1 MSSTQKRILWAVA
14 MFSFVFNLSCLGFC
28 YWNDNEMEKA
38 GISIE
43 AILAEG
49 RR

>member
-14 MFSFVFNLSCLGFC
+14 AFSFVFNLSCLGFC
-28 YWNDNEMEKA
+28 YWNDREMEKD
-38 GISIE
+38 GIYIE
-43 AILAEG
+43 TILEGG

>member
-1 MSSTQKRILWAVA
+1 MSSIQKRILWAVA
-14 MFSFVFNLSCLGFC
+14 VFSLVFNSCCLGFC
-28 YWNDNEMEKA
+28 EWNDHEMEQA

>member
-14 MFSFVFNLSCLGFC
+14 VFSFVFNACCLGFC
-28 YWNDNEMEKA
+28 YWNYSEMEK
-38 GISIE
+38 GGVYIE

>member
-1 MSSTQKRILWAVA
+1 MSTFQKRILWAVA

-28 YWNDNEMEKA
+28 YWNDSELEKD

-49 RR
+49 KR

>member
-1 MSSTQKRILWAVA
+1 MTTFQKRILWAVA

-28 YWNDNEMEKA
+28 YWNDSEMEKD

-49 RR
+49 KR

>member
-1 MSSTQKRILWAVA
+1 MTTLQKRILWAVA

-28 YWNDNEMEKA
+28 YWNDNEMEKE

-49 RR
+49 KR

>member
-14 MFSFVFNLSCLGFC
+14 VFSFVFNLSCLGFC
-28 YWNDNEMEKA
+28 YWGDGEMEKD
-38 GISIE
+38 GIRIE

-49 RR
+49 KR

>member
-1 MSSTQKRILWAVA
+1 MTTIQKRILWGVA
-14 MFSFVFNLSCLGFC
+14 LFSFVFNLSCLGVC
-28 YWNDNEMEKA
+28 LWNDHKLAEA

-49 RR
+49 KR